1 MGTVYQLV
9 KFLHVMSF
17 VFMSVPLFNL
27 IVVNERALMGP
38 AFNYSTDRY
47 MENIIRHG
55 ATRCFVFQTSVFV
68 TGVLLLIVGPLGIQ
82 ALWMNGILLAKT
94 ILLFVLT
101 GLLSYVH
108 LKLQPQ
114 IEALLAPL
122 GPESPVPEGFAGQ
135 LKPYRA
141 RRKKLAAFC
150 LFIVITI
157 IILGLQVFGRFH
169 PALNVVLIGAA
180 ALFAWRVNKTLIQF
194 GWI

>member
-17 VFMSVPLFNL
+17 VFMTVPLFNL

-38 AFNYSTDRY
+38 AFNYATDRY

-55 ATRCFVFQTSVFV
+55 ATRCFVFQSSVLV

-82 ALWMNGILLAKT
+82 ALWMDGILLAKT

-108 LKLQPQ
+108 LKLQPR

-122 GPESPVPEGFAGQ
+122 GPESQVPEGFTGQ

-157 IILGLQVFGRFH
+157 IILGLQVFGQFH
-169 PALNVVLIGAA
+169 LALNIVLIGAA

-194 GWI
+194 GWV

>member
-1 MGTVYQLV
+1 MDTVYQLV

-17 VFMSVPLFNL
+17 VFMTVPLFNL

-38 AFNYSTDRY
+38 AFNYATDRY

-55 ATRCFVFQTSVFV
+55 ATRCFVFQSSVLV
-68 TGVLLLIVGPLGIQ
+68 TGILLLVLGPMGIQ
-82 ALWMNGILLAKT
+82 ALWTNGILMTKT

-108 LKLQPQ
+108 LKLQPR
-114 IEALLAPL
+114 IEELLAPL

-169 PALNVVLIGAA
+169 PALNIILIGAA
-180 ALFAWRVNKTLIQF
+180 AIFAWRVNRTLLRF
-194 GWI
+194 GWV

>member
-1 MGTVYQLV
+1 MSVFYDLL

-38 AFNYSTDRY
+38 AFNYATDRY

-55 ATRCFVFQTSVFV
+55 ATRCFVFQTSVLV
-68 TGVLLLIVGPLGIQ
+68 TGLLLLVLGPLGVS
-82 ALWMNGILLAKT
+82 ALWTNGILLAKT
-94 ILLFVLT
+94 IFLFGLT

-108 LKLQPQ
+108 LKLQPR

-122 GPESPVPEGFAGQ
+122 SSEGPVPDGLAAQ
-135 LKPYRA
+135 LKPYRV

-169 PALNVVLIGAA
+169 PALNAVLIGAA
-180 ALFAWRVNKTLIQF
+180 ALFAWRVNKTLILF

>member
-1 MGTVYQLV
+1 MDAIYQLV

-27 IVVNERALMGP
+27 IVVNERVLMGP
-38 AFNYSTDRY
+38 TFNYATDRY

-68 TGVLLLIVGPLGIQ
+68 TGVLLLILGPLGIQ

-108 LKLQPQ
+108 LKLQPR